1 MNFPFYISRRYLFTR
16 KSHHAINI
24 ISGISVCGVAL
35 ATLALVCTLSVF
47 NGFRDLVSSFFTAFD
62 PQLKIVPAEG
72 HTVSSDNETLLKLMK
87 HPAIQ
92 VCTRCLEDNALVAY
106 NGRQQMVTIKG
117 VEDNIGRQTDLNGL
131 LYGDGEFLLHADV
144 LEFGIPGIRLAST
157 LGIGTTFEEPL
168 QIFAPKKGEHINL
181 ANPAASFTQEELYSP
196 GVLFAVNQAKYD
208 ENYILTSLAFSRR
221 LFSRPDEVSSIE
233 LKLKPGAD
241 EKKVRQELE
250 EWSNGQ
256 FKIMDRYEQ
265 QSDVFRIMEIEK
277 FIAYIFLSFILLV
290 ACFNIIG
297 SLSML
302 IIDKKE
308 NVRTLRNLGATERQ
322 ITRIFL
328 HEGRMIA
335 TIGAAS
341 GIVLGLF
348 LCFLQQ
354 QFGFITLGDS
364 AGKFIVDAYPVSV
377 HYQDILLV
385 FATVMVI
392 GYGALWYPIRYLSR
406 HLLD

>member
-1 MNFPFYISRRYLFTR
+1 MNFPFYISRHYLFTR

-72 HTVSSDNETLLKLMK
+72 HIVSSDNETLLKLMK

-117 VEDNIGRQTDLNGL
+117 VEDNISRQTDLNGL

-168 QIFAPKKGEHINL
+168 QIFAPKKGERINL

-233 LKLKPGAD
+233 LRLKPGAN
-241 EKKVRQELE
+241 EKKVHQELE

-335 TIGAAS
+335 TIGAVS

-354 QFGFITLGDS
+354 QFGFITLGNS

-377 HYQDILLV
+377 HFQDIFLV
-385 FATVMVI
+385 FATVVVI

>member
-168 QIFAPKKGEHINL
+168 QIFAPKKGERINL

-385 FATVMVI
+385 FATVMAI

>member
-47 NGFRDLVSSFFTAFD
+47 NGFRDLVASFFTDFD
-62 PQLKIVPAEG
+62 PQLKVVPVQG
-72 HTVSSDNETLLKLMK
+72 RTVSADNKTLDKLTA

-92 VCTRCLEDNALVAY
+92 VCTRCLEDNALVSY
-106 NGRQQMVTIKG
+106 NGKQQMVTIKG
-117 VEDNIGRQTDLNGL
+117 VEDNFSRQTKLNDL

-144 LEFGIPGIRLAST
+144 LEFGIPGIRLAAS
-157 LGIGTTFEEPL
+157 LGIGTVFEEPL
-168 QIFAPKKGEHINL
+168 QVFAPKKGERINM

-208 ENYILTSLAFSRR
+208 DNYILTSLAFARR
-221 LFSRPDEVSSIE
+221 LFSRPGEISSVE
-233 LKLKPGAD
+233 LKLKPGAN
-241 EKKVRQELE
+241 EQQVCKELE
-250 EWSNGQ
+250 EWGEGQ
-256 FKIMDRYEQ
+256 FKVMNRYEQ
-265 QSDVFRIMEIEK
+265 QADVFRIMEIEK
-277 FIAYIFLSFILLV
+277 FIAYVFLSFILLV

-308 NVRTLRNLGATERQ
+308 NVRTLRNLGATEQQ

-328 HEGRMIA
+328 FEGRMIA
-335 TIGAAS
+335 TIGAVA
-341 GIVLGLF
+341 GIILGLL

-364 AGKFIVDAYPVSV
+364 AGKFVVDAYPVSV
-377 HYQDILLV
+377 HFSDILLV
-385 FATVMVI
+385 FATVVAI
-392 GYGALWYPIRYLSR
+392 GYGVLWYPIRYLSR